1 MSISDFFETKAASA
15 CSFDLAIWLCIL
27 GLISGSARLVA
38 ELSEREREILGFVAQ
53 GFSNDAI
60 SARLGADRESV
71 DRDIEQIFARLGLP
85 DECEEDRRVAAVL
98 SCLRET
104 AHR

>member
-1 MSISDFFETKAASA
+1 MVDP
-15 CSFDLAIWLCIL
+15 AIVE
-27 GLISGSARLVA
+27 GLISGSPTLVA
-38 ELSEREREILGFVAQ
+38 ELSEREREILGLVAQ
-53 GFSNDAI
+53 GLSNDAI
-60 SARLGADRESV
+60 SERLGADRESV
-71 DRDIEQIFARLGLP
+71 EGDVEQIFATLGMM

>member
-1 MSISDFFETKAASA
+1 
-15 CSFDLAIWLCIL
+15 
-27 GLISGSARLVA
+27 
-38 ELSEREREILGFVAQ
+38 LS
-53 GFSNDAI
+53 NHAI
-60 SARLGADRESV
+60 SARLGADRESIDADV
-71 DRDIEQIFARLGLP
+71 EQIFATLGMP